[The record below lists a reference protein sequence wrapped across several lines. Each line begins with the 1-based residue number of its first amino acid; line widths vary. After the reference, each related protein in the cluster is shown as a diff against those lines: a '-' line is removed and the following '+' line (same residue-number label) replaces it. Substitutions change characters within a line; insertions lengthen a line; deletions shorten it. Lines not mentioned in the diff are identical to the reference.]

1 MRREV
6 HVEPETDFTDAEL
19 DAFGEFSDA
28 VLAGKNPSID
38 EYMKRVPG
46 AGPRLRKLLEA
57 DLWLHGE
64 VAKLRTRYPGV
75 DLARFLDP
83 GSKRHRRE

>member
-1 MRREV
+1 MKRKA
-6 HVEPETDFTDAEL
+6 HAEPENYFTDAEL
-19 DAFGEFSDA
+19 DTFGEFSDA

-38 EYMKRVPG
+38 EYIKRVPG

-64 VAKLRTRYPGV
+64 VAKLRARYPGV
-75 DLARFLDP
+75 DLARLLDP
-83 GSKRHRRE
+83 DSKRHRRK

>member
-1 MRREV
+1 MKKV
-6 HVEPETDFTDAEL
+6 PQAEPETDFTDAEL
-19 DAFGEFSDA
+19 DVFGEFSDA

-38 EYMKRVPG
+38 EYMKQVPG
-46 AGPRLRKLLEA
+46 AEPRLRKLLEA

-75 DLARFLDP
+75 DLARLLAPD
-83 GSKRHRRE
+83 SKRHRRE